1 MQKGDGLLTY
11 VLWNDIVLKG
21 AKRQHI
27 GQMGQNV
34 QNQKNNRNTI
44 SQAIL
49 DFVIDADHQRGSLFA
64 NRGHLHDFYRV

>member
-1 MQKGDGLLTY
+1 MQKGDGLLSL
-11 VLWNDIVLKG
+11 LWNDLVLKG
-21 AKRQHI
+21 AKRQNI

-49 DFVIDADHQRGSLFA
+49 DIVIDADHQRGSLFA
-64 NRGHLHDFYRV
+64 NRGHLHDCYRV